1 MPRVSG
7 NLSTVTSDPTG
18 VSQIFVRA
26 PRVRTTGGGVVT
38 TESTPVEV
46 SNGGVSFSVLSGPA
60 VLVLVHLTQ
69 PTASIPLLIG
79 DRDMTLGDAV
89 RAGATADGEDR
100 TALDEL
106 RTRIANQLASTTAQA
121 DRAKREADRAWT
133 ANFMGNTITVQTE
146 DEAQKLRGLRKGD
159 FVFVLDTGNVYKEV

>member
-1 MPRVSG
+1 MPNVRGS
-7 NLSTVTSDPTG
+7 LSTVTSDPTN
-18 VSQIFVRA
+18 VSQVFVRA

-79 DRDMTLGDAV
+79 DRDMSLGDAV
-89 RAGATADGEDR
+89 RAGATAEGADKS
-100 TALDEL
+100 ALDDL
-106 RTRIANQLASTTAQA
+106 RMHITNQLANTTAQA

-133 ANFMGNTITVQTE
+133 ANFIGNTITVQTE

-159 FVFVLDTGNVYKEV
+159 YVLVLDTGNVYKEV